1 MKKILISL
9 IVIVTVLSIFC
20 CVACTPQ
27 DKFEQVVKCA
37 GKVRDMMEC
46 PDTFYI
52 SSDCGYQLGY
62 EDNFNVYIAIQF
74 YSETAQG
81 EEIWDVAYFV
91 NGSFVGFES
100 NYDDGTY
107 KQWSDSKQ
115 LSFLESS
122 LIYIDGYYSEV
133 YSKEEVNGAL
143 GIEVSG
149 EADSG
154 TEDGSG
160 E

>member
-9 IVIVTVLSIFC
+9 IVLVTVLSIFC

-62 EDNFNVYIAIQF
+62 EDNFNV
-74 YSETAQG
+74 
-81 EEIWDVAYFV
+81 AYFV

-100 NYDDGTY
+100 NYDDETY
-107 KQWSDSKQ
+107 KQWSDSRQ

-122 LIYIDGYYSEV
+122 LIYIEGYYTEV

-149 EADSG
+149 EVDSG
-154 TEDGSG
+154 TEDDS
-160 E
+160 EE

>member
-1 MKKILISL
+1 MSRHFL
-9 IVIVTVLSIFC
+9 
-20 CVACTPQ
+20 
-27 DKFEQVVKCA
+27 
-37 GKVRDMMEC
+37 
-46 PDTFYI
+46 YI
-52 SSDCGYQLGY
+52 
-62 EDNFNVYIAIQF
+62 
-74 YSETAQG
+74 
-81 EEIWDVAYFV
+81 AYFV